1 MLCMSVCFLSHVN
14 RKTQFENPVLAQR
27 RQSHTNSMSSYSF
40 APPPHQGPPS
50 FQSAAALAK
59 AQEAEAQ
66 SRSVFDQ
73 HIISHYYINTC
84 SDRKVARIKKL
95 INKGRKYNPAITLIK
110 TPLLT
115 PKIIKPISLLITVVR
130 RQGG

>member
-1 MLCMSVCFLSHVN
+1 
-14 RKTQFENPVLAQR
+14 
-27 RQSHTNSMSSYSF
+27 MSSYSF

-66 SRSVFDQ
+66 SRFVFDQ

-84 SDRKVARIKKL
+84 SDRKVGRINKL

-115 PKIIKPISLLITVVR
+115 PKISPFPYSLLLVVR
-130 RQGG
+130 RQGE